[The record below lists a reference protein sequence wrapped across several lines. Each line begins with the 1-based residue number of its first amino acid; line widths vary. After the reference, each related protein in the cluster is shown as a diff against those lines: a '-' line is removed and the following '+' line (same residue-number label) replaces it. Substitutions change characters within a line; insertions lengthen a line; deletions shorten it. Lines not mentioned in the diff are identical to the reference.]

1 MKNLSSYNVITFFNY
16 LKIRELMKEDYKRH
30 CGFYDISADVEEII
44 LENAIKAFGLYPLPF
59 FSLNAGY
66 QNITSEEIAAIK
78 NIWLGDYFANI
89 SIGEQTGVTLTSKI
103 SDPETLHGPLC
114 LKDEHWSLLNTDSKN
129 HFIIVDSLFK
139 MIKKDQYSSALP
151 PPVKRNQTIFY
162 DRLFQ
167 TKLPHDCVAA
177 LTSLTVYRVKQ
188 LRKESVPEVEFLRK
202 TKIQKHLLERYPFD
216 RYFLYVATR
225 FFEFLISLG
234 FNRLEAFLKTV
245 EAFEHSPTVL
255 ANHSKDCHPVMNL
268 YHWFNAKA
276 LIPYR
281 SETPKSVVAADF
293 PDSVHAYFDQDA
305 IPVIPK
311 IKRMGPF
318 LIPHHF
324 DQEHKRLIKAINS
337 AIKHKLCFKTV
348 LNAYIEGA
356 FK

>member
-1 MKNLSSYNVITFFNY
+1 MLIPY
-16 LKIRELMKEDYKRH
+16 LKWSKR
-30 CGFYDISADVEEII
+30 
-44 LENAIKAFGLYPLPF
+44 
-59 FSLNAGY
+59 
-66 QNITSEEIAAIK
+66 
-78 NIWLGDYFANI
+78 
-89 SIGEQTGVTLTSKI
+89 
-103 SDPETLHGPLC
+103 
-114 LKDEHWSLLNTDSKN
+114 
-129 HFIIVDSLFK
+129 
-139 MIKKDQYSSALP
+139 IKKDQYSSLLP
-151 PPVKRNQTIFY
+151 PPIKRNQTIFY

-177 LTSLTVYRVKQ
+177 LTGLTVYRVKQ
-188 LRKESVPEVEFLRK
+188 LRKESVPEVEFFRK

-281 SETPKSVVAADF
+281 SETPKSVVASDF
-293 PDSVHAYFDQDA
+293 PESVHAYFDQDA

-356 FK
+356 FKWFLFP